1 MNSGVIFMKYFINKI
16 YLKNFKCIK
25 DEDGVLVNFNLD
37 KGLIAL
43 SGPNGFGKTTIFD
56 AIEICFCDKIERIV
70 AINKPNK
77 KVKDNLLIYK
87 NRDKA
92 IIAIELVNEEN
103 NNIITIIK
111 RIYKDDKNNEG
122 DIKEN
127 INSFWINE
135 GINLDKINNDKYGE
149 KIEDLKMFLQDKIG
163 MNNGYFNYFYYIS
176 QDNSSNFLKKG
187 LSDRKSI
194 FDVLMKIENEINMN
208 KKIKELLDSK
218 KINSINKLIDLKRE
232 KIKKDIKSLFNV
244 NNIDSNYQS
253 NITIFEETSNIE
265 WDQQEYSIKDSKAL
279 NELTNLI
286 TFMENY
292 NVYRARKNNLKV
304 EKLLDERL
312 LKEFSNVVI
321 LSDYNIKLD
330 YEKNIKYKIDKLEI
344 QRNICSKIRKID
356 KFSFEDEEVIED
368 LKFINDEL
376 ELDLNLD
383 EINKNIKKIISE
395 NKQLDNKKKKIKELK
410 ESIDKLN
417 KLFID
422 NIDKKE
428 QNICPL
434 CNSKFESAEEL
445 QLIIESNIAEL
456 QKLISIDNKEKE
468 KECKDSLIKISVKC
482 KKKLGV
488 MIEIDE
494 YINNIDN
501 QIKLMRKYYTKQSLK
516 DYIDFYV
523 NINEIEYIVNK
534 VKDDSENA
542 VSNLKESLQSKLLKE
557 VKEYSRE
564 EYLLD
569 NDLYNSYT
577 SMLNKKDV
585 FDEKLEELLDRAKKK
600 KKFFERELSLINSKE
615 KIIINKEVKQLIKM
629 EELKSVLEKLS
640 EIYKDTIKNYKKD
653 VVSTIEVPLYI
664 YTGKIIQT
672 YQGGLG
678 VFIKEDT
685 NKDNILFTPNSNE
698 SEHDIVNTF
707 SSGQLSAFTIAFL
720 LVINQLHLAGNKV
733 DDILNTIL
741 IDDPVQ
747 TMDDVNI
754 ASLIEVLRN
763 QFDKYQIILS
773 THEDEKINYMRYK
786 FEKFGIKTME
796 YNVKEHF
803 FNN

>member
-25 DEDGVLVNFNLD
+25 DENGVLVNFNLD

-70 AINKPNK
+70 PINKANK
-77 KVKDNLLIYK
+77 KIKDNLLIYK

-92 IIAIELVNEEN
+92 TIAIELVNEEN

-135 GINLDKINNDKYGE
+135 GINLDKINTDDYGDK
-149 KIEDLKMFLQDKIG
+149 IDDLKMFLQEKIG

-187 LSDRKSI
+187 LNDRKSI
-194 FDVLMKIENEINMN
+194 FDVLMKIENEINLN

-218 KINSINKLIDLKRE
+218 KNNSINKLIDLKRE
-232 KIKKDIKSLFNV
+232 KIKKDIKALFNV
-244 NNIDSNYQS
+244 NNVDSDYQS
-253 NITIFEETSNIE
+253 NITVFEGNSSIE

-279 NELTNLI
+279 NELINLI
-286 TFMENY
+286 RFMENY
-292 NVYRARKNNLKV
+292 NVFMARKNNLKI

-312 LKEFSNVVI
+312 LNEFSNVVI
-321 LSDYNIKLD
+321 LSDYNVKLD
-330 YEKNIKYKIDKLEI
+330 YEKNIKYKIDKLET
-344 QRNICSKIRKID
+344 QKNICNKIRKID
-356 KFSFEDEEVIED
+356 EYSFEDEKVIQD
-368 LKFINDEL
+368 LRFINDEL
-376 ELDLNLD
+376 KLELNLD
-383 EINKNIKKIISE
+383 EISENIKNIISE
-395 NKQLDNKKKKIKELK
+395 NRQLDKKKKKIKELK

-434 CNSKFESAEEL
+434 CNSKFDSAEEL
-445 QLIIESNIAEL
+445 QFIIESNIIEL

-468 KECKDSLIKISVKC
+468 KDIKDFLTKVSIKC
-482 KKKLGV
+482 KEKLGV
-488 MIEIDE
+488 IELE
-494 YINNIDN
+494 KYINNIDN
-501 QIKLMRKYYTKQSLK
+501 QIKLMRTYYTKQSLK

-615 KIIINKEVKQLIKM
+615 KIIISNEVKQLIKM
-629 EELKSVLEKLS
+629 EELKSVLEKLA

-653 VVSTIEVPLYI
+653 VVSTIEIPLYI

-678 VFIKEDT
+678 VFIKEDS

-720 LVINQLHLAGNKV
+720 LVINQLYLAGNKA

-763 QFDKYQIILS
+763 QFSKYQIILS

-786 FEKFGIKTME
+786 FEKFGIKTIE
-796 YNVKEHF
+796 YNVKKHF

>member
-25 DEDGVLVNFNLD
+25 DENGVLVNFNLD

-70 AINKPNK
+70 PINNANK

-92 IIAIELVNEEN
+92 TIAIELVNEEN

-111 RIYKDDKNNEG
+111 RIYKNDKNNECS
-122 DIKEN
+122 IKKN
-127 INSFWINE
+127 INSFWVNE
-135 GINLDKINNDKYGE
+135 GINLNNINIDDYGE
-149 KIEDLKMFLQDKIG
+149 KIENLKLFLQEKIG
-163 MNNGYFNYFYYIS
+163 INNDYFNYFYYIS

-194 FDVLMKIENEINMN
+194 FDVLMKIENEIDLD
-208 KKIKELLDSK
+208 KKIKELLDGK
-218 KINSINKLIDLKRE
+218 RANSINKLIDSKRE
-232 KIKKDIKSLFNV
+232 EIKKDIKALFNI
-244 NNIDSNYQS
+244 NNTDLDYQS
-253 NITIFEETSNIE
+253 NIIIFEGNSSIE
-265 WDQQEYSIKDSKAL
+265 WDQQEYSIKDKKVL
-279 NELTNLI
+279 DELINLI
-286 TFMENY
+286 RFMENY
-292 NVYRARKNNLKV
+292 NVFMARKNNLKI
-304 EKLLDERL
+304 EKLLDEEL
-312 LKEFSNVVI
+312 LNEFVNVVI
-321 LSDYNIKLD
+321 LCDYNVKLD
-330 YEKNIKYKIDKLEI
+330 YEKNIKYKIDKLEA
-344 QRNICSKIRKID
+344 QKNICNKIKNID
-356 KFSFEDEEVIED
+356 KYSFEDEKVIED
-368 LKFINDEL
+368 LSFINDEL
-376 ELDLNLD
+376 KLELNLD
-383 EINKNIKKIISE
+383 ETSKNIKNIISE
-395 NKQLDNKKKKIKELK
+395 NRQLDKKKKKIKELK

-422 NIDKKE
+422 SIDKKE

-434 CNSKFESAEEL
+434 CNSKFNSAEEL
-445 QLIIESNIAEL
+445 QLIIESNIIEL

-468 KECKDSLIKISVKC
+468 KDIKDYLTKISIKC
-482 KKKLGV
+482 KEKLGAN
-488 MIEIDE
+488 ELE
-494 YINNIDN
+494 KYINNIDN
-501 QIKLMRKYYTKQSLK
+501 QIKLLRTYYTKQSLK
-516 DYIDFYV
+516 EYIDFYV

-534 VKDDSENA
+534 IKNDSKNA
-542 VSNLKESLQSKLLKE
+542 VSNLKESLQSKLIKE
-557 VKEYSRE
+557 VKEYSKE

-569 NDLYNSYT
+569 EQLYNKYT

-585 FDEKLEELLDRAKKK
+585 FDEKIEELLDKAKKK

-615 KIIINKEVKQLIKM
+615 KIIINNEVKKLIKM
-629 EELKSVLEKLS
+629 EELKSILEKL
-640 EIYKDTIKNYKKD
+640 EKIYKNTIKNYKND

-664 YTGKIIQT
+664 YIGKIIQT

-685 NKDNILFTPNSNE
+685 NKENILFTPNSNE
-698 SEHDIVNTF
+698 SEHDIINTF
-707 SSGQLSAFTIAFL
+707 SSGQLSAFMIAFL
-720 LVINQLHLAGNKV
+720 LVINQLYLVGNKSN
-733 DDILNTIL
+733 DILNTIL

-763 QFDKYQIILS
+763 QFGKYQIILS

-796 YNVKEHF
+796 YNVKKHF